1 MDIVNDKMLQ
11 GQGWGVCLTSKIDV
25 NNIELLEHACT
36 CKTPSASGPRS
47 WGYIMSGLLRYVEQ
61 AFVATFHCSDF
72 AASDMCIR
80 HVQVGH
86 RLSDLQALNTDWILD
101 NTEFARPTF
110 LLVSER

>member
-1 MDIVNDKMLQ
+1 
-11 GQGWGVCLTSKIDV
+11 
-25 NNIELLEHACT
+25 
-36 CKTPSASGPRS
+36 
-47 WGYIMSGLLRYVEQ
+47 
-61 AFVATFHCSDF
+61 
-72 AASDMCIR
+72 MCIR